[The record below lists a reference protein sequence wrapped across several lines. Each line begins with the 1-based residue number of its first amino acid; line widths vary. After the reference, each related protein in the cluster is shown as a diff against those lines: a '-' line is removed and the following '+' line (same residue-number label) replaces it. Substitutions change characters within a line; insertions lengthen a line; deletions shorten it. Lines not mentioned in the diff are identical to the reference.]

1 MTGPSSKFATTL
13 GRLQQPDAPVPETPQ
28 TGKPA
33 SGEVGKQGSGQ
44 ASTSAPSPDERGK
57 YTTILPKA
65 LVKAVQRHAFEHE
78 LKDYAVVEQ
87 ALREFLERQGD

>member
-13 GRLQQPDAPVPETPQ
+13 GRLQQPDAPVPATPQ
-28 TGKPA
+28 TGKPVSREA
-33 SGEVGKQGSGQ
+33 GKQGSGQ
-44 ASTSAPSPDERGK
+44 TPVVDERGK
-57 YTTILPKA
+57 YTTILPKS

-87 ALREFLERQGD
+87 ALREFLERHGD